1 MKFLSPRVHGFLDY
15 AASAAFAVAPVSLHF
30 SGFPAFLS
38 YALAVVHALVTFH
51 TNFPL
56 GVVKRM
62 PFKLHAT
69 IELLV
74 GVLLLLLPQLS
85 PVFDGAARPFF
96 TVMGGV
102 IFVAWL
108 FSSVESPS

>member
-1 MKFLSPRVHGFLDY
+1 MKFLSQRVHGFLDY
-15 AASAAFAVAPVSLHF
+15 AAVAAFLAAPATLHL

-38 YALAVVHALVTFH
+38 YALGGVHGLITFH

-62 PFKLHAT
+62 PFRLHAT

-85 PVFDGAARPFF
+85 PAFDGTARPFF

-108 FSSVESPS
+108 FSNMES